1 MGRGWRL
8 SRQSGDPTHSNQAL
22 GGKLN
27 VWTRSSAT
35 SLTFKGCLRARRGRS
50 STWRKPTIARVSS
63 ITVMHL
69 KHAHA
74 QNMTLATKTTHTH
87 KDLLTLSRGHSSLP
101 NQNQPLTKSLFFA
114 IPLMGRQTQR
124 SVSGQL
130 IRRE

>member
-1 MGRGWRL
+1 M
-8 SRQSGDPTHSNQAL
+8 SRSWKVVHVAKPAATKHTVTPT
-22 GGKLN
+22 
-27 VWTRSSAT
+27 
-35 SLTFKGCLRARRGRS
+35 
-50 STWRKPTIARVSS
+50 TIACLYSNT
-63 ITVMHL
+63 IMHL

-124 SVSGQL
+124 SASGPL
-130 IRRE
+130 IRRH